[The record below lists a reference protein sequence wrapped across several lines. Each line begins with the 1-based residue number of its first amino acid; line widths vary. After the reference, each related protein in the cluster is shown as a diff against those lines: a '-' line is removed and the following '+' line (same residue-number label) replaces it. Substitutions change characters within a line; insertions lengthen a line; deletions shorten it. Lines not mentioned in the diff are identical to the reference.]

1 MGLRGFFA
9 QYPTDQGVHPVLLG
23 FWAVGVEHGRG
34 QVGRCLQ
41 RRAVRLG
48 CRFRKNLSSVGEMS
62 PGRLAS
68 LDLSSHR
75 GIPPLVSR
83 PVVCGFEGD
92 GEEEIEPLLR
102 GESAMG
108 LRAGHNYRVSGGSA
122 AGTRQR
128 HPPSDLAAAVAEV
141 ARLGVGMGKGWA
153 SWKVFKLALA

>member
-9 QYPTDQGVHPVLLG
+9 QYPTDQSVHPVLLG

-83 PVVCGFEGD
+83 PVVCGFEVD

-108 LRAGHNYRVSGGSA
+108 LRAATIIEYLEDRQPGRVSATRLRTWQRRLQESPGLVSA
-122 AGTRQR
+122 W
-128 HPPSDLAAAVAEV
+128 
-141 ARLGVGMGKGWA
+141 GKGWA